1 MQKMKAMAKGVS
13 EIDNNAFD
21 IRTESEPRRNNEK
34 KQKTK
39 KEKGLLILP
48 IKAKNKSPTDNP

>member
-1 MQKMKAMAKGVS
+1 MAKGVS

-39 KEKGLLILP
+39 KRKGAL
-48 IKAKNKSPTDNP
+48 NFTDKSKK